1 MISENLAQLFSNLS
15 RDNVSYF
22 SENWSIITNNKDIKE
37 NFLSY
42 CLEAKAFKVFEFAVK
57 KGLNELRIIV
67 LANAIRNDDNK
78 IISLIIDNK
87 LFQYQDK
94 KASDLLSISVNNNDI
109 KVVNFLLDKVNI
121 SDDILMFA
129 LAGHSKEF
137 LIKFTEMGFTW
148 NYINP
153 EQNPVVYVME
163 DYKSEK
169 SEYINLIL
177 TQSSQA
183 EKIKHDAIFYFEG
196 TQNAL
201 ILNEILNK

>member
-22 SENWSIITNNKDIKE
+22 SENWSIIIDNKDIKE

-42 CLEAKAFKVFEFAVK
+42 CLEEKAFKVFELAVN
-57 KGLNELRIIV
+57 KGLNELRTIV
-67 LANAIRNDDNK
+67 LANAIRNDNQK

-87 LFQYQDK
+87 LFQYRDK

-129 LAGHSKEF
+129 LAGQSKEL

-153 EQNPVVYVME
+153 EQNPIVYIME
-163 DYKSEK
+163 DYKSDK
-169 SEYINLIL
+169 NEYINLIL

-196 TQNAL
+196 TKIAS